1 MCKYV
6 HAIQQNTKKGRGV
19 KTHPS
24 LTPSSPMTPF
34 NNGTKVEK
42 KDLKIGDVVRIST
55 TIDIRDIADP
65 SSKVAN
71 R

>member
-1 MCKYV
+1 MSL
-6 HAIQQNTKKGRGV
+6 HASCTCVASHLNRQGSSADGV
-19 KTHPS
+19 VNPA
-24 LTPSSPMTPF
+24 LD
-34 NNGTKVEK
+34 GIREELEK

-71 R
+71 K

>member
-1 MCKYV
+1 
-6 HAIQQNTKKGRGV
+6 
-19 KTHPS
+19 
-24 LTPSSPMTPF
+24 MTPF
-34 NNGTKVEK
+34 NNGIKVEK